1 MKIIGDSLHQLEWM
15 EPGDGLVVSLDSLNG
30 VDLKSYGYRFT
41 PLNQKYLVFAKPR
54 FYVQYVRECFKKAAS
69 QGVVD
74 KIEVLCFSEEDGA
87 IMSQRSML
95 YIECK
100 NHGFN
105 GKISYVGPDVD
116 RLGYF
121 VMEANNESKPPR
133 LNPAWMTNMKEGET
147 REFELKNMKFS
158 EFRSRVYSTAK
169 RKGIKLSVSWL
180 EANKVS
186 VTHKGKRSDAPESFH
201 AKFNAFL
208 DTIKP
213 GDEVTPPE
221 EFLRGA
227 GKDAYIRVLVT
238 KHRNPLKYR
247 GGKVVYPTAP
257 TTPRATIDDH
267 GNFILDGK
275 NLGPRDQRYIDLKLR
290 PLGIKLNTGAAQ

>member
-1 MKIIGDSLHQLEWM
+1 MKCVGKSFNLLQWLQVGDESCVELESLE
-15 EPGDGLVVSLDSLNG
+15 G
-30 VDLKSYGYRFT
+30 VDLKNYGYQIT
-41 PLNQKYLVFAKPR
+41 VMTQKYLVYAKPR
-54 FYVQYVRECFKKAAS
+54 FFTHYVREQTENAIKKNS
-69 QGVVD
+69 
-74 KIEVLCFSEEDGA
+74 KEFEVLSFAGTMDLVRDSERTCIYHECQNSGFRPS
-87 IMSQRSML
+87 IL
-95 YIECK
+95 YIDQDGDK
-100 NHGFN
+100 QG
-105 GKISYVGPDVD
+105 
-116 RLGYF
+116 RF
-121 VMEANNESKPPR
+121 VVTKSTASNKPPR
-133 LNPAWMTNMKEGET
+133 LNPNWLVNMKEGET

-213 GDEVTPPE
+213 GDEVAPPE
-221 EFLRGA
+221 EFLRGP

-257 TTPRATIDDH
+257 TTPRATIDSH

-290 PLGIKLNTGAAQ
+290 PLGIKLGE